1 MITKTF
7 FRKIEKLGISLNR
20 ELDIISKEQ
29 LSIVETAEKSLIKID
44 ETIREI
50 KISMT
55 EVVFES
61 VAEEAYFFKNL
72 KPLFI
77 SKFIYYSKI
86 LSIETSRPNAGQK
99 ELRKYYENELSKL
112 KNYYSE
118 NRDFYIYYRRNATY
132 LDHKYFVR
140 RSYDLKMELSSDL
153 YNFDENFT
161 SSHDLKI
168 AQIMANEDLEV
179 YILNI
184 ISTIGQ
190 LSTGNNSSKFP
201 LVWSASKVSLVEL
214 LYALHQ
220 TRCFNGGNIEFSE
233 VIKATE
239 KLFELDLGNSYKTL
253 GEIKSRKNGR
263 TKFLQLL
270 NDNLN
275 QLFLESD
282 A

>member
-1 MITKTF
+1 MTTKTF
-7 FRKIEKLGISLNR
+7 FRKIEKLWKGLNQ
-20 ELDIISKEQ
+20 ELDTISKEQ
-29 LSIVETAEKSLIKID
+29 ESIVEIAQKALIQID
-44 ETIREI
+44 DTIREI
-50 KISMT
+50 KLSMA
-55 EVVFES
+55 EMVFES

-77 SKFIYYSKI
+77 SRFIYYSKI
-86 LSIETSRPNAGQK
+86 LSIETSKPNAGQK

-112 KNYYSE
+112 KGYYSE
-118 NRDFYIYYRRNATY
+118 NKDFYIYYRRNATY

-179 YILNI
+179 YIVNT

-190 LSTGNNSSKFP
+190 FSVGNNPSKFP
-201 LVWSASKVSLVEL
+201 LIWSASKVSLIEL
-214 LYALHQ
+214 LYALYQ

-275 QLFLESD
+275 QLFIDSD
-282 A
+282 M